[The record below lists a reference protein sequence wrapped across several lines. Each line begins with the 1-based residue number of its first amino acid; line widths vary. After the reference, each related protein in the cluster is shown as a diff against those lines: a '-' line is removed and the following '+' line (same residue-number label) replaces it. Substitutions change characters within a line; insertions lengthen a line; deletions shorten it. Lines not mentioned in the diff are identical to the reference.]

1 MGEDERVPAEPVT
14 LTMVEPPPAYPG
26 QEANLGQ
33 LYLKQVRG
41 DRGGIINYIL

>member
-1 MGEDERVPAEPVT
+1 
-14 LTMVEPPPAYPG
+14 MVEPPPAYPG

-41 DRGGIINYIL
+41 GRGWNYYLHIDTNHHISPTYLAF